1 MRPSIE
7 FRGDATKNI
16 IIGNT
21 ALYGATG
28 INQGSNGS
36 TAFWLLEVI
45 NAVTG
50 NLDRRGGALMGR
62 GIVDYAKATAN
73 ADAKVFHSRIG
84 NTPSFLGALPTAL
97 LADEILVPGPDQVR
111 AMFVISGN
119 PLITGTNS
127 ARMAQAFGALEL
139 RVSID
144 LVRNETAELADYIL
158 PGTHFPERPD
168 LPRLARAC
176 GTPLFGSRLLQA
188 VLDAGELARRLP
200 FVGPRLKAL
209 PDRVLD
215 LILRVAKLGG
225 TRGLR
230 KFPHGKR
237 LPHNGGNNYLGQ
249 RVITASGKVELAPAA
264 LLALAAARLPR
275 SHEQALR
282 TRDEVRLITRRE
294 RYTHNSWAHNDA
306 AFVKGR
312 RHTNYLYMHPDD
324 AARLGIADGAPARV
338 ESAAGALDVPVAL
351 SADLMPGAVA
361 LPHGWGHQAATG
373 LSVASKTRGVNANL
387 LAADGPDAIE
397 PLSGMAQFNGIAVR
411 ISAVA
416 AATATRAAS

>member
-1 MRPSIE
+1 
-7 FRGDATKNI
+7 
-16 IIGNT
+16 
-21 ALYGATG
+21 
-28 INQGSNGS
+28 
-36 TAFWLLEVI
+36 
-45 NAVTG
+45 
-50 NLDRRGGALMGR
+50 
-62 GIVDYAKATAN
+62 
-73 ADAKVFHSRIG
+73 
-84 NTPSFLGALPTAL
+84 
-97 LADEILVPGPDQVR
+97 
-111 AMFVISGN
+111 MFVISGN

-158 PGTHFPERPD
+158 PGTHFTERPD
-168 LPRLARAC
+168 LPFSFFTFSGLMPEPWIQYTGRMVAPPGAARDESWIRAAARAC

-338 ESAAGALDVPVAL
+338 ESRPARSRAKSRSR
-351 SADLMPGAVA
+351 SAP
-361 LPHGWGHQAATG
+361 T
-373 LSVASKTRGVNANL
+373 
-387 LAADGPDAIE
+387 
-397 PLSGMAQFNGIAVR
+397 
-411 ISAVA
+411 
-416 AATATRAAS
+416 